1 MRSFLENMFNY
12 CCIYNKDFAERR
24 NYVMG
29 IRNDINLFP
38 IIENFVFFIFFFTNC
53 YFQHIFQDIMR
64 RQQGRKVLPIHLL
77 HEKLSITN

>member
-38 IIENFVFFIFFFTNC
+38 IIENFVFFFLLTATFSIFSKT
-53 YFQHIFQDIMR
+53 
-64 RQQGRKVLPIHLL
+64 
-77 HEKLSITN
+77 

>member
-29 IRNDINLFP
+29 IRNDINFFP
-38 IIENFVFFIFFFTNC
+38 IIENFVFFFF
-53 YFQHIFQDIMR
+53 Y
-64 RQQGRKVLPIHLL
+64 
-77 HEKLSITN
+77 